1 MKAQS
6 LRLISVN
13 NFKVQIAL
21 LQQFIFDNKNLKKKK
36 VKTCEAESSLS
47 FNLLKIPDHFLST
60 IQLNSTLHFILQSI
74 YLLAN

>member
-21 LQQFIFDNKNLKKKK
+21 LQQFIFDNKNFKKKRSK
-36 VKTCEAESSLS
+36 PVRQKAV
-47 FNLLKIPDHFLST
+47 
-60 IQLNSTLHFILQSI
+60 
-74 YLLAN
+74 

>member
-36 VKTCEAESSLS
+36 RSKPVRQKAV
-47 FNLLKIPDHFLST
+47 
-60 IQLNSTLHFILQSI
+60 
-74 YLLAN
+74 